1 MQIQEAFMSITIKEL
16 ADYLGLSIGTISRAL
31 NDDPKIAES
40 TRKKVKELASKLEYV
55 PSSLGRGLQSRKSFL
70 IGYLVSN
77 VKDSF
82 YNEILQGIAQ
92 EAQRRGYGLL
102 VGVTED
108 NTESELDQLRFFREK
123 SVDGI
128 IISNYTKETI
138 PTIIRLREAGLPVVI
153 CDFETFDLS
162 IPVIVLDEFRA
173 MQLLVDYLTNLQHRQ
188 FAFYYQL
195 NANSLKRYAIVSDL
209 LHQKGLPKPIL
220 CSGKKHLVELMNQND
235 RPTALISYSDLFAI
249 EAIQTLTEL
258 GIKVPEQ
265 VSVTGFDDLLYATWP
280 PYCLTTIY
288 QPKTT
293 IGELSAATL
302 IEMITSKQ
310 PILPQP
316 IEPQLIIRNSCA
328 KNQKIV

>member
-1 MQIQEAFMSITIKEL
+1 MSITIKEL

-31 NDDPKIAES
+31 HDDPKIAES

-70 IGYLVSN
+70 LGYLVSN
-77 VKDSF
+77 IKDSF

-108 NTESELDQLRFFREK
+108 NTASELDQLRFFREK

-138 PTIIRLREAGLPVVI
+138 PTIIKLREAGMPIVI
-153 CDFETFDLS
+153 CDFETFDVS
-162 IPVIVLDEFRA
+162 IPVVVLDEYRA
-173 MQLLVDYLTNLQHRQ
+173 MELLVDYLANLQHKQ

-195 NANSLKRYAIVSDL
+195 NANSMKRYAIVSDL
-209 LHQKGLPKPIL
+209 LHQKALPKPYL
-220 CSGKKHLVELMNQND
+220 CNGKAHLIELMSQDD
-235 RPTALISYSDLFAI
+235 RPTAIISYSDLFAI
-249 EAIQTLTEL
+249 EAIQTLTEM
-258 GIKVPEQ
+258 GIKVPED
-265 VSVTGFDDLLYATWP
+265 VSVTGFDDLLYAQWP
-280 PYCLTTIY
+280 PYSLTTIY
-288 QPKTT
+288 QPKTR
-293 IGELSAATL
+293 IGELSASSL
-302 IEMITSKQ
+302 IDIINTKKQ
-310 PILPQP
+310 VLPEP

-328 KNQKIV
+328 EIRK

>member
-1 MQIQEAFMSITIKEL
+1 MSITIKEL

-70 IGYLVSN
+70 LGYLVSN
-77 VKDSF
+77 IRDSF

-102 VGVTED
+102 VGVTEN
-108 NTESELDQLRFFREK
+108 NTASELEQLRFFREK

-138 PTIIRLREAGLPVVI
+138 PTIIRLREAGLPIVI
-153 CDFETFDLS
+153 CDFETFDPS
-162 IPVIVLDEFRA
+162 IPVIVLDEYRA
-173 MQLLVDYLTNLQHRQ
+173 MQLLIDYLTDLRHRQ
-188 FAFYYQL
+188 FVFYYQL
-195 NANSLKRYAIVSDL
+195 NSNSMKRYATISDL
-209 LHQKGLPKPIL
+209 LHQKGLPKPYL
-220 CSGKKHLVELMNQND
+220 CSGKAHLMELINQFD
-235 RPTALISYSDLFAI
+235 PPTAIISYSDLFAI
-249 EAIQTLTEL
+249 EAIQAITEL
-258 GIKVPEQ
+258 GIKIPEEL
-265 VSVTGFDDLLYATWP
+265 SVTGFDDLLYAQWP
-280 PYCLTTIY
+280 PYNLTTIY
-288 QPKTT
+288 QPKTR

-302 IEMITSKQ
+302 IEMITTKQ
-310 PILPQP
+310 TVLPEP

-328 KNQKIV
+328 EIRK